1 LPAGVPNGET
11 PFSFSQTNG
20 AFTGGGFVGRTMP
33 NIAIRASGG
42 ISFDVPLART
52 CGGNCFLP
60 NLGSTIA
67 RVDLGNISSQT
78 VRAGL
83 GVRF

>member
-1 LPAGVPNGET
+1 MARLEYRYS
-11 PFSFSQTNG
+11 SF
-20 AFTGGGFVGRTMP
+20 
-33 NIAIRASGG
+33 GG

-60 NLGSTIA
+60 NIGSTNP
-67 RVDLGNISSQT
+67 RVDLGNISNQT

-83 GVRF
+83 AFGL